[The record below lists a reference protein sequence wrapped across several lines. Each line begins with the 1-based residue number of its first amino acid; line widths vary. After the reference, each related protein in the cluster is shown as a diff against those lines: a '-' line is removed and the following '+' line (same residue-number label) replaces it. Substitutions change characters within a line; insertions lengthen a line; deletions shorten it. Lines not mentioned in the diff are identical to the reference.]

1 VQTRAPIGSYTPKEL
16 TSGEVRQTVQDFA
29 QCAALARE
37 GGYDGVEVM
46 GSEGY
51 LINQFIAAHVN
62 QRQDEWGG
70 SYENRIRFPI
80 EIVKA
85 IREKVG
91 KDFIVIF
98 RLSMLD
104 LMEKGSD
111 WSEVVTLAKELEKA
125 GVTIIN
131 TGIGWHEARIPTIAT
146 CVPRAG
152 FTWVTQ
158 KLKGEVSVPLVTTNR
173 INMPSVAERV
183 LAEGHADMVSMARPF
198 LADPFF
204 VRKAE
209 EDKEDEI
216 NTCIACNQA
225 CLDHTFRAIS
235 ASCLVNP
242 FAGRETEFIKK
253 PTDTVQRIAVVGS
266 GPAGLAASTIAAS
279 RGHKVAPRSPQA
291 LPLPSPDD

>member
-131 TGIGWHEARIPTIAT
+131 TGIGTYSNDRNLCASCGVHLGDAEAQR
-146 CVPRAG
+146 RG
-152 FTWVTQ
+152 
-158 KLKGEVSVPLVTTNR
+158 
-173 INMPSVAERV
+173 
-183 LAEGHADMVSMARPF
+183 
-198 LADPFF
+198 
-204 VRKAE
+204 
-209 EDKEDEI
+209 
-216 NTCIACNQA
+216 
-225 CLDHTFRAIS
+225 FRA
-235 ASCLVNP
+235 ARNNQP
-242 FAGRETEFIKK
+242 
-253 PTDTVQRIAVVGS
+253 
-266 GPAGLAASTIAAS
+266 
-279 RGHKVAPRSPQA
+279 H
-291 LPLPSPDD
+291 